1 MIFFNNEKDFNSL
14 MKPLAVCSEFLN
26 PLIIKS
32 MFENSFIK
40 MFEIIK
46 ALDGEDFKDKVQK

>member
-1 MIFFNNEKDFNSL
+1 